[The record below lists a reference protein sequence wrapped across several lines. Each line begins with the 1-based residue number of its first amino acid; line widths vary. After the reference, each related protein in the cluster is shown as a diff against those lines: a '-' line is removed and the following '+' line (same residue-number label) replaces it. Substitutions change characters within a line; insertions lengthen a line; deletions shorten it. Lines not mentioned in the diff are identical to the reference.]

1 MSEKAPFGQQHPQQ
15 QRALATR
22 TALLDAAREKFTH
35 EGFSK
40 TSLDS
45 IVKSAGVT
53 KGALFHHFRDKAD
66 LFREVWLSLE
76 QEMNE
81 TSNKAAEKANREVG
95 KENPYA
101 GFIAGCRSYF
111 DFAERPD
118 YRRIVM
124 MDGAAVIGEYEWRR
138 VDASMGIATIE
149 GGLKNLYEHGAIRT
163 PPTKALVIM
172 IQGAVNGAGFAIAR
186 AEDGIHKD
194 DLLARIEA
202 TLRRL

>member
-1 MSEKAPFGQQHPQQ
+1 MMSAKSPSQPQQ

-22 TALLDAAREKFTH
+22 TALLAAAREKFTH

-81 TSNKAAEKANREVG
+81 TANKAAETANRQYAR
-95 KENPYA
+95 ENPYA
-101 GFIAGCRSYF
+101 GFIAGCRVYF
-111 DFAERPD
+111 EFAARPD

-138 VDASMGIATIE
+138 IDAAMGFATIE
-149 GGLKNLYEHGAIRT
+149 TGLKNLFEHGAIRT

-186 AEDGIHKD
+186 GDEGIHKD